1 MFERNNGKHGTGRLR
16 TALAIAG
23 VTAVVASLAIVGTVA
38 AQPGQRFLDVPRT
51 HYAYNS
57 IEWAVLN
64 GITHGCGDGRNFCPE
79 QTLNRAH
86 MVTFLKHYHDR
97 FHGTSSAVPT
107 TTTTVAPAPIRVRDF
122 GSGGLVL
129 AGDLTAG
136 TYRGTLSLVLRRVS
150 GTHEGILEFTQV
162 KVSIVDSGGLT
173 YPLHTATIELDD
185 YAAVDSPRTQDVPV
199 TLTSPFSFRVGDNL
213 NDIAPGTADVVVEII
228 DRPCTGTISA
238 NDCPGTATDDNSRF
252 RRNFIPDAQ
261 WEVVLTLR

>member
-1 MFERNNGKHGTGRLR
+1 MFERDNDKPGVRRLR

-97 FHGTSSAVPT
+97 FHGTSRRRLDHDHDHDRCPSPDQGARLRQPRPVTSWQPDGRNLQRHLLAG
-107 TTTTVAPAPIRVRDF
+107 APRRHRLRMRASWSSYP
-122 GSGGLVL
+122 SGGLHQW
-129 AGDLTAG
+129 TA
-136 TYRGTLSLVLRRVS
+136 
-150 GTHEGILEFTQV
+150 
-162 KVSIVDSGGLT
+162 
-173 YPLHTATIELDD
+173 
-185 YAAVDSPRTQDVPV
+185 AA
-199 TLTSPFSFRVGDNL
+199 
-213 NDIAPGTADVVVEII
+213 
-228 DRPCTGTISA
+228 
-238 NDCPGTATDDNSRF
+238 
-252 RRNFIPDAQ
+252 
-261 WEVVLTLR
+261 